1 MQLDVDGLE
10 LRTRNVRVLGHPDV
24 HGDVTTVRKR
34 RRLFDGSA
42 AEGHERK
49 ATVRRPRNAASVQA
63 ERERLV
69 HFRAR
74 TVLLVVGIL
83 VSVGITLK
91 VLWISRHVLA
101 WVFIALFLAL
111 ALNPAVDWLERRFGG
126 RRGLATGIVMLL
138 AIAAIAG
145 IGALFIPTLVDQV
158 SGFASKV
165 PDYLHDLTKGRGRL
179 GFLQTKYHLVDK
191 ARDALNDG
199 GAKKLF
205 GLTGTAVAIS
215 KSVISAILGAVTIVF
230 MTYFML
236 LEGPTWLERVFGLMR
251 TESQTRWRRV
261 GHQIYRTVG
270 GYVTGNLFISLI
282 AGVSTAIVLLIMGV
296 PYWVALG
303 LIVAILDLIPLAGA
317 TIAGIIIA
325 IVAFLHS
332 IPAGIVVVA
341 FFVVYQQVENH
352 LLQPVVYGRTVQLSP
367 LAVLI
372 SVLIGA
378 ELAGVL
384 GALAAIP
391 VAGTLQVILVDLLR
405 NRRAATSG

>member
-1 MQLDVDGLE
+1 MYGSSGTPTWTVTWRPSG
-10 LRTRNVRVLGHPDV
+10 NVA
-24 HGDVTTVRKR
+24 TCSIVRP
-34 RRLFDGSA
+34 RRLTG
-42 AEGHERK
+42 RN
-49 ATVRRPRNAASVQA
+49 ATVRSPRDADPVTA

-69 HFRAR
+69 HFRVR
-74 TVLLVVGIL
+74 TVFLVIGTL
-83 VSVGITLK
+83 VAVGITLK

-111 ALNPAVDWLERRFGG
+111 ALNPAVDRLERRYGG
-126 RRGLATGIVMLL
+126 RRGLATGTVML
-138 AIAAIAG
+138 AAVAVIAA

-158 SGFASKV
+158 SGFARKV
-165 PDYLHDLTKGRGRL
+165 PDYLDDLTKGRGRL

-191 ARDALNDG
+191 ARDALHEG

-205 GLTGTAVAIS
+205 GLTGTAVAIT
-215 KSVISAILGAVTIVF
+215 KSVITAVVATVTIVF
-230 MTYFML
+230 MTFFML
-236 LEGPTWLERVFGLMR
+236 LEGPTWIERLFGLVR
-251 TESQTRWRRV
+251 PESRPRWRAV
-261 GHQIYRTVG
+261 VHDIYRTVG
-270 GYVTGNLFISLI
+270 GYVTGNLLISLI

-303 LIVAILDLIPLAGA
+303 LIVGILDLIPLAGA
-317 TIAGIIIA
+317 TIAGILIA

-372 SVLIGA
+372 AVLIGA

-391 VAGTLQVILVDLLR
+391 VAGTLQVILVDFLR
-405 NRRAATSG
+405 SRRATSTA